1 MFKTVDLDLLSLQL
15 SQLLKALNAFEQILD
30 EEATILKSTDIS
42 PLTNIVQRKQTA
54 SESVSQKF
62 ETLSSSLTDDALSLN
77 EYMMI
82 DGFDQLPKSIQTL
95 FKQNSEKAQICNE
108 KNTVNGMSVQ
118 ALSNLNQTL
127 IQLFKGQDPQNKTYD
142 ASGGESNSTAPSKPL
157 GKA

>member
-15 SQLLKALNAFEQILD
+15 SQLLDTLNDFEKILD
-30 EEATILKSTDIS
+30 EEAQVLKSTDIS
-42 PLTNIVQRKQTA
+42 PLTDIVQRKQIA

-62 ETLSSSLTDDALSLN
+62 ETLSTSLTDNALSLN

-82 DGFDQLPKSIQTL
+82 DGFDQLPTSIQTL
-95 FKQNSEKAQICNE
+95 FKQNSEKAQVCND
-108 KNTVNGMSVQ
+108 KNTANGMSVQ

-127 IQLFKGQDPQNKTYD
+127 LQLFKGQDPQNKTYD
-142 ASGGESNSTAPSKPL
+142 ASGGESNAASRSKPL